1 MTNEVLPFQIAVPQ
15 GQQPLIKVRL
25 DKKGLLIL
33 LFGYRIFFSDP
44 VISHLKLGCHY
55 IFCSRF
61 IQRNAANHP
70 SPLPWTQGPPKLQ
83 LSPLELPSLFFQTLY
98 LQCPALNHLVKSES
112 RYPLPQA
119 PHSQEASSLL
129 TLSAEHPN
137 PVLEVTVS
145 HI

>member
-1 MTNEVLPFQIAVPQ
+1 MKFCHFKLLLPQ

-61 IQRNAANHP
+61 IQRNAQSSISTSLDSGSSEAPAFSFGASFSVFSISVPAVSSTESP
-70 SPLPWTQGPPKLQ
+70 S
-83 LSPLELPSLFFQTLY
+83 E
-98 LQCPALNHLVKSES
+98 E
-112 RYPLPQA
+112 
-119 PHSQEASSLL
+119 
-129 TLSAEHPN
+129 
-137 PVLEVTVS
+137 
-145 HI
+145 

>member
-1 MTNEVLPFQIAVPQ
+1 MKFCHFKLLLPQ

-98 LQCPALNHLVKSES
+98 LQCPALNHLVKLE
-112 RYPLPQA
+112 PL
-119 PHSQEASSLL
+119 SSPSSPSLSGGL
-129 TLSAEHPN
+129 FSVNTLS
-137 PVLEVTVS
+137 
-145 HI
+145 